1 MIHVGIAEL
10 KARLSEYVARVQT
23 GQEIVVTDRGR
34 PVARL
39 ISQVPRSASEEDQR
53 LLDLQRK
60 GLLRMGSGV
69 LRDDFWDLERP
80 EDSRATVRAALE
92 AERSEGY

>member
-10 KARLSEYVARVQT
+10 KARLSEYVARVQS
-23 GQEIVVTDRGR
+23 GEEIVVTDRGR

-39 ISQVPRSASEEDQR
+39 ISPGPQSASEEDQR
-53 LLDLQRK
+53 LLDLQRR

-69 LRDDFWDLERP
+69 LPDDFWELERP
-80 EDSRATVRAALE
+80 EDARATLRAALE
-92 AERSEGY
+92 AERSESY